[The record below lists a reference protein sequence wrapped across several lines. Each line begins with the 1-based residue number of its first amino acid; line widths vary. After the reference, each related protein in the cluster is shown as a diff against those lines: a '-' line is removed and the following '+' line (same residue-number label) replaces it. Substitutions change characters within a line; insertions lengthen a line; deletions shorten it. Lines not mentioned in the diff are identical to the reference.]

1 MLIRIDNREQDLIKL
16 VNQSILTIPSFKEL
30 KVNVENLPLG
40 DIILSQNEDDK
51 VIIERKSIND
61 LLSSIKDGRYEE
73 QSYRLNGLEGFPNHN
88 IIYLIEGDVNK
99 INNMKNER
107 MTAYSAM
114 FSLNY
119 YKGFSVF
126 RTFTI
131 EETALFIC
139 NTAAKIL
146 KTTNKSAYYQI
157 KMTNFKQ
164 MKSNSSTI
172 VNEIQIGDLE
182 NKSEQDTD
190 HSSEQ
195 DIAHSS
201 EQDTGHNT
209 KAGHNTKDYISVI
222 KKVKKDNITPD
233 NIAEI
238 MLCQIP
244 GISATTAISIMEKYK
259 TLSALISALE
269 TDPNCLNN
277 VYNINSKGQLRKIN
291 KTCTE
296 NIVKFLLQKKM

>member
-1 MLIRIDNREQDLIKL
+1 MLIKIDNREQDLIKL

-146 KTTNKSAYYQI
+146 KTTNKTAYYQI
-157 KMTNFKQ
+157 KMANFKQ
-164 MKSNSSTI
+164 MDCNPNIKN
-172 VNEIQIGDLE
+172 GDLE
-182 NKSEQDTD
+182 NSTG
-190 HSSEQ
+190 HSSSQ
-195 DIAHSS
+195 DS
-201 EQDTGHNT
+201 GL
-209 KAGHNTKDYISVI
+209 GPKDYISLV
-222 KKVKKDNITPD
+222 KTVKKDNITPD
-233 NIAEI
+233 NISEI

-244 GISATTAISIMEKYK
+244 GISATTAISIMEKFK
-259 TLSALISALE
+259 TLSGLITALE
-269 TDPNCLNN
+269 TDPNCLCD
-277 VYNINSKGQLRKIN
+277 VYNTNAKGQLRKIN

-296 NIVKFLLQKKM
+296 NIVKFLLQKKCE